1 MPQRP
6 VRRVIENRSIVTAAA
21 NTTVIE
27 AARLMLERR
36 IGALPVVDQGR
47 VVGIFTERDALLRVL
62 AGSRDPHTTRLA
74 EVMTPDPQTIHPDQP
89 FAHAL
94 HMMYE
99 GGFRH
104 VPVIENSRVVGVVS
118 VRDAL
123 NPEVQQ
129 FTAELKERE
138 QIAELL
144 GQTGMC
150 RGMSVE

>member
-6 VRRVIENRSIVTAAA
+6 VRNVIENRSIVTAAA

-36 IGALPVVDQGR
+36 VGALPVIEQGR
-47 VVGIFTERDALLRVL
+47 LVGIFTERDALLRVL
-62 AGSRDPHTTRLA
+62 AGARDPRATRLA

-129 FTAELKERE
+129 FASELRDRE
-138 QIAELL
+138 HISQIL
-144 GQTGMC
+144 G
-150 RGMSVE
+150 

>member
-6 VRRVIENRSIVTAAA
+6 VRRVIENRNIITAAA
-21 NTTVIE
+21 ETTVIE

-36 IGALPVVDQGR
+36 VGALPVVDRGR
-47 VVGIFTERDALLRVL
+47 LVGIFTERDALLRVL
-62 AGSRDPHTTRLA
+62 AGARDPSATRLA

-94 HMMYE
+94 HMMHE

-104 VPVIENSRVVGVVS
+104 VPVIENSQVVGVVS

-129 FTAELKERE
+129 FASELRDRE
-138 QIAELL
+138 HIAEILA
-144 GQTGMC
+144 
-150 RGMSVE
+150 

>member
-6 VRRVIENRSIVTAAA
+6 VRRVIENRNIITAAA
-21 NTTVIE
+21 NTTVVE

-62 AGSRDPHTTRLA
+62 AGARDPQTTRLA

-104 VPVIENSRVVGVVS
+104 VPVIENSRVIGVVS

-129 FTAELKERE
+129 FTSELKDRE
-138 QIAELL
+138 HIAEIL
-144 GQTGMC
+144 G
-150 RGMSVE
+150 

>member
-62 AGSRDPHTTRLA
+62 AGARDPHTTRLA

-129 FTAELKERE
+129 FTSELRDRE
-138 QIAELL
+138 HIAEIL
-144 GQTGMC
+144 G
-150 RGMSVE
+150 

>member
-1 MPQRP
+1 MPQRA
-6 VRRVIENRSIVTAAA
+6 VRRVIENRNIITAAA
-21 NTTVIE
+21 NTTVVE

-36 IGALPVVDQGR
+36 IGALPVVDHGR

-62 AGSRDPHTTRLA
+62 AGARDPRTTRLA

-104 VPVIENSRVVGVVS
+104 VPVIENSRVIGVVS

-129 FTAELKERE
+129 FTSELKDRE
-138 QIAELL
+138 HIAEIL
-144 GQTGMC
+144 G
-150 RGMSVE
+150 

>member
-6 VRRVIENRSIVTAAA
+6 VRSVIENRSIVTAAA
-21 NTTVIE
+21 STTVIE

-36 IGALPVVDQGR
+36 VGALPVVEHGR
-47 VVGIFTERDALLRVL
+47 LVGIFTERDALLRVL
-62 AGSRDPHTTRLA
+62 AGARDPRATRLA
-74 EVMTPDPQTIHPDQP
+74 DVMTLDPQTIHPDQP

-104 VPVIENSRVVGVVS
+104 VPVIENGQVVGVVS

-129 FTAELKERE
+129 FASELKDRE
-138 QIAELL
+138 HISQIL
-144 GQTGMC
+144 G
-150 RGMSVE
+150 